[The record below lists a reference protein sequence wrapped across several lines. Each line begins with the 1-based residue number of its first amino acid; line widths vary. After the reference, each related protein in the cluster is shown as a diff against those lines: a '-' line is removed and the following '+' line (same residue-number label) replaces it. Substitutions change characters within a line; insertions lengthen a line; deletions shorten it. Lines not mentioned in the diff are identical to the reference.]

1 MTINKLINLDNIFS
15 LFSPDGEI
23 GKNNDKVFI
32 DLTQNPIYWIGM
44 YKKIILN
51 YVRSRHKHVKFLQSI
66 APDIDSYEVG
76 ETGDFIILNRAYSYI
91 QNINLSNEFH
101 TELLI
106 SSGDDDFEFSLQLGI
121 KYFEKLEEFE
131 KCYHLKEILTLIEKS
146 LALEKTHSIL
156 KLQEEREK

>member
-1 MTINKLINLDNIFS
+1 MAISKSVNLDNIFS

-23 GKNNDKVFI
+23 GKNSDKVFI

-51 YVRSRHKHVKFLQSI
+51 YVLSRHKHVKFLQSM
-66 APDIDSYEVG
+66 APNIDPYEVE

-91 QNINLSNEFH
+91 ENIDLSNEFH
-101 TELLI
+101 IGLLI
-106 SSGDDDFEFSLQLGI
+106 LNDDNDFRFSLQLGI

-131 KCYHLKEILTLIEKS
+131 KCYHLKEILTLIEK
-146 LALEKTHSIL
+146 KFGI
-156 KLQEEREK
+156 K

>member
-1 MTINKLINLDNIFS
+1 MAISKSVNLDNIFS

-23 GKNNDKVFI
+23 GKNSDKVFI

-51 YVRSRHKHVKFLQSI
+51 YVLSRHKHVKFLQSM
-66 APDIDSYEVG
+66 APNIDPYEVE

-91 QNINLSNEFH
+91 ENIDLSNEFH
-101 TELLI
+101 IGLLVLN
-106 SSGDDDFEFSLQLGI
+106 DDNDFRFSLQLGI

-131 KCYHLKEILTLIEKS
+131 KCYHLKEILTLIEK
-146 LALEKTHSIL
+146 KFGI
-156 KLQEEREK
+156 K

>member
-1 MTINKLINLDNIFS
+1 MTTNKLINLNNIFS

-51 YVRSRHKHVKFLQSI
+51 YVISRRKHVKFFQSI
-66 APDIDSYEVG
+66 APNIDSYEIE

-106 SSGDDDFEFSLQLGI
+106 SNGDDDFEFSLQLGI

-131 KCYHLKEILTLIEKS
+131 KCYHLKEILTLIEK
-146 LALEKTHSIL
+146 KFGI
-156 KLQEEREK
+156 EENP

>member
-1 MTINKLINLDNIFS
+1 MAISKSVNLDNIFS

-23 GKNNDKVFI
+23 GKNSDKVFI

-51 YVRSRHKHVKFLQSI
+51 YVLSRHKHVKFLQSM
-66 APDIDSYEVG
+66 APNIDPYEVE

-91 QNINLSNEFH
+91 ENIDLSNEFH
-101 TELLI
+101 IGLLVLN
-106 SSGDDDFEFSLQLGI
+106 DDNDFRFSLQLGI

-131 KCYHLKEILTLIEKS
+131 KCYHLKEILILIEK
-146 LALEKTHSIL
+146 KFGI
-156 KLQEEREK
+156 K

>member
-1 MTINKLINLDNIFS
+1 MAISKSVNLDNIFS

-23 GKNNDKVFI
+23 GKNSDKVFI

-51 YVRSRHKHVKFLQSI
+51 YVLSRHKHVKFLQSM
-66 APDIDSYEVG
+66 APNIDPYEVE

-91 QNINLSNEFH
+91 ENIDLSNEFH
-101 TELLI
+101 IGLLI
-106 SSGDDDFEFSLQLGI
+106 LNGDNDFRFSLQLGI

-131 KCYHLKEILTLIEKS
+131 KCYHLKEILTLIEK
-146 LALEKTHSIL
+146 KFGI
-156 KLQEEREK
+156 K